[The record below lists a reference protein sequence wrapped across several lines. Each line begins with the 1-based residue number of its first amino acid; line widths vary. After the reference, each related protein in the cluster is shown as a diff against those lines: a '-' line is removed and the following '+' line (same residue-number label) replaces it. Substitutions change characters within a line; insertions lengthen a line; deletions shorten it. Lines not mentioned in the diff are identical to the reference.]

1 MTGANGGGR
10 LDAYRVPEMGRVQR
24 IHFLG
29 IGGAGMSGIAEVLV
43 NQGYEISGSDLVRS
57 AATARLESLGAT
69 VFEGHA
75 REQIDGADVV
85 VVSSAVGEDNPELA
99 AAHQERVPV
108 VARAEMLG
116 ELLRYRHGIAIAGTH
131 GKTTTTSLLVAIYQA
146 AGRDPTFV
154 VGGLLESAGT
164 HARLGGSRTIIV
176 EADESDASF
185 LYLQPMVAVVTNID
199 RDHMA
204 TYGHDFERLKSTFV
218 EFVHRLPFYG
228 TAILCADDPVV
239 SSLLPGLSRPM
250 VTYGFA
256 GDADYRATDVEA
268 DGRSWRFRAHR
279 PAGRGVLDVEL
290 AVPGRHNV
298 LNALAALA
306 VAAEEGIDDGAVL
319 RGLAGFSGVG
329 RRFQVFEDIH
339 VVFEDTHDEVFE
351 DTHEVFEDTHDEA
364 FEDTHDGG
372 VDVTLVDDY
381 GHHPTEIRAVLET
394 VRRVWPGR
402 RLVMTYQPHRYS
414 RTRDLFDAFV
424 DVLSEVDELVLVEV
438 YSAGEAPIPGADGR
452 ALCCGIRNRSGVVPL
467 FAADP
472 AEALKRLGS
481 VVRDG
486 DILLVQGAGNV
497 SQVSNRLRG
506 VHDA

>member
-279 PAGRGVLDVEL
+279 PGGRGVLDVEL

-319 RGLAGFSGVG
+319 RGLADFSGVG

-339 VVFEDTHDEVFE
+339 VVFEDTHDGV
-351 DTHEVFEDTHDEA
+351 
-364 FEDTHDGG
+364 

-394 VRRVWPGR
+394 VRRVWPDR

-424 DVLSEVDELVLVEV
+424 DVLSQVDELVLVEV

-506 VHDA
+506 VDDA